1 NLKLTNF
8 KGIKSFELNANGE
21 DMKVFGENATG
32 KTTIFDAFV
41 WLLFGKDSQ
50 NSTQFEIKTLRDGK
64 PIHKLNHE
72 VEATLLVNGQELT
85 LKKVYKEKWTK
96 KRGSVTESFSGHT
109 TDYYID
115 GVPSKKKEYDEMIGS
130 IVNEDVFKLLTNPL
144 YFNEQLKWQDRRKT
158 LLEIAGD
165 ITDEEIISS
174 NESLAKLTEILGNRS
189 IHDHKKVIAAKR
201 KEINQELERIPIR
214 IDEINRN
221 LPDVSGLNKEEIET
235 KLNDLSSKIDA
246 KNEQINNL
254 RNGSKVNE
262 IKKQISDID
271 LQIA

>member
-1 NLKLTNF
+1 MKTIKLLNLKLTNF

-72 VEATLLVNGQELT
+72 VEATLLVDGQELT

-115 GVPSKKKEYDEMIGS
+115 GVP
-130 IVNEDVFKLLTNPL
+130 
-144 YFNEQLKWQDRRKT
+144 
-158 LLEIAGD
+158 
-165 ITDEEIISS
+165 
-174 NESLAKLTEILGNRS
+174 
-189 IHDHKKVIAAKR
+189 
-201 KEINQELERIPIR
+201 
-214 IDEINRN
+214 
-221 LPDVSGLNKEEIET
+221 
-235 KLNDLSSKIDA
+235 
-246 KNEQINNL
+246 
-254 RNGSKVNE
+254 
-262 IKKQISDID
+262 
-271 LQIA
+271 